1 MQQLDLLVLRIEQLF
16 LKHQLE
22 QAAPQDLDQLERAA
36 AQDQDQLER
45 ALQQMSQLLD
55 KLE

>member
-1 MQQLDLLVLRIEQLF
+1 LQQLDLLVLRIEQLF